1 MSEYQANNGWAVDG
15 KVSATE
21 QASTE
26 GDVPI
31 LDSDAKL
38 PGSIIPDVAVPFTV
52 PVDAWEGAGPYTAS
66 ITVSDAA
73 EIATPIVGA
82 DAPDG
87 STREALAEAQIT
99 ATAISSAGVI
109 TLVADGDK
117 PIIPINCIATGTKGR
132 QTGKLLSAFGAGGGS
147 TSFYLAI
154 TVAASAGSP
163 DLSGITVTAVPGS
176 GATVTGTTASSGTCT
191 LTVKQGQT
199 YTVTCSKTDFT
210 FSPSSATVFIQDISS
225 SLEFSCYEAPKLD
238 VTCTGTDIGGRTVT
252 CTGTDIGGRTVTCTP
267 ASGDV
272 ITAQTG
278 SDGKVTIKLEI
289 AEYTVTVDYPDG
301 QGVSPASATVS
312 ASVGGRYSET
322 FTILTKPTLAV
333 TVTDKSSAGYQ
344 SGRTITATPKTSGS
358 TITAQTGDDGTA
370 SLTLMAG
377 TAYVVSCDAPAG
389 YVAPDTYSFTPQA
402 GQAYTYGFDVYE
414 EAKINVTV
422 TPSAIAA
429 GRTITATTEGISPV
443 TKTTSSDGTCTLSL
457 SAGTWTISC
466 DAPETH
472 YAPASQTQV
481 TVAGQVYTM
490 SFALDA
496 HPLLNVTVT
505 PQASAGSL
513 LVKAIGDTTVTG
525 YTTSA
530 GTCTLIL
537 EEDEYTVSVSAPTGY
552 LTPATQSITA
562 VKDNTYPLAFELLT
576 KPTVVVTVTDSSGGS
591 GAQGRTIT
599 AKSSDGSDIVTAST
613 GTGMSATLTLN
624 LTGAYTITS
633 DAPEGAS
640 SDSQTIT
647 VEGGGSYTAALTLSY
662 GWTHSIAVN
671 TTTMQTDPE
680 AAITY
685 ADDLAG
691 FTPVRGSG
699 SSLAKCSQ
707 EGEWAFSTDTGM
719 DLEDIFYATFQTG
732 SDGQY
737 LHQLLNP
744 YNLAQVLA
752 VWDDDAKEW
761 DYSQT
766 GSSAITS
773 ENTMLCIPTQYRKG
787 QDGKVTHT
795 SKSSDGTAYAHTIG
809 GHTYDYLALGV
820 YLGYNQSNVLKS
832 ISGVTATGSVTR
844 PNFRT
849 YAAANAIRDGKAM
862 QWNYHMWQLMREKAW
877 MRAKGFNVPELTGMG
892 GLSYSAST
900 TGLCNAL
907 GPYAGNVGST
917 GNAQKFLIE
926 NFWAS
931 KYQWIDDAY
940 YSGNSLFVGQNVT
953 PTDNTSNKT
962 EISGFDASINGTPL
976 TIKMGDLSW
985 GMGDTAGGSN
995 TTGLCD
1001 YQYLSANS
1009 SSVAPFVG
1017 GSSNDSSGTAG
1028 PAYFDRSSV
1037 GSSTAHI
1044 GARLAFVFDV

>member
-15 KVSATE
+15 KVSATV
-21 QASTE
+21 QASTA

-31 LDSDAKL
+31 LDSDARL

-52 PVDAWEGAGPYTAS
+52 PADAWEGEGPYTAN
-66 ITVSDAA
+66 ITVADAA
-73 EIATPIVGA
+73 EIATPIIGA

-87 STREALAEAQIT
+87 NAREVLAGAQIT

-117 PIIPINCIATGTKGR
+117 PTVPINCVATGTKGT

-147 TSFYLAI
+147 TSFFLNI
-154 TVAASAGSP
+154 TINASAGSP

-176 GATVTGTTASSGTCT
+176 GTTVTGTTTSSGTCT
-191 LTVKQGQT
+191 LTVKQGQV
-199 YTVTCSKTDFT
+199 YTVTCFKTDFT
-210 FSPSSATVFIQDISS
+210 FSPSSATAVIQDTSS
-225 SLEFSCYEAPKLD
+225 SLEFSCYEAPKLTI
-238 VTCTGTDIGGRTVT
+238 TCA
-252 CTGTDIGGRTVTCTP
+252 GTDIGGRTVTCTP
-267 ASGDV
+267 EDGDV
-272 ITAQTG
+272 ITATTG
-278 SDGKVTIKLEI
+278 TDGKVTIKLGI
-289 AEYTVTVDYPDG
+289 ADYTVTVDYPDG
-301 QGVSPASATVS
+301 QGVSPTSATVS
-312 ASVGGRYSET
+312 ASAGGSYAKT
-322 FTILTKPTLAV
+322 FTVLTKPTLSL

-344 SGRTITATPKTSGS
+344 SGRTITATPTTSGS
-358 TITAQTGDDGTA
+358 TITAQTDSDGTA
-370 SLTLMAG
+370 SLILMAG
-377 TAYVVSCDAPAG
+377 TSYVISCDAPTG
-389 YVAPDTYSFTPQA
+389 YVIPNSYPLTPQA
-402 GQAYTYGFDVYE
+402 GQAYTYAFDLYE
-414 EAKINVTV
+414 EAKVNVTV
-422 TPSAIAA
+422 TPSAIAS
-429 GRTITATTEGISPV
+429 GRTITATADGMSPI

-457 SAGTWTISC
+457 PAGSWTIAC
-466 DAPETH
+466 DAPST
-472 YAPASQTQV
+472 YYTPSSKTQV
-481 TVAGQVYTM
+481 TVAGETYSM

-530 GTCTLIL
+530 GTCTLTL
-537 EEDEYTVSVSAPTGY
+537 EEDEYTVSVSAPSGY
-552 LTPATQSITA
+552 LTPATQSVTA
-562 VKDNTYPLAFELLT
+562 TKNNTYPLTFALQA

-591 GAQGRTIT
+591 GGQGRTIT

-613 GTGMSATLTLN
+613 GTGTSATLTLN
-624 LTGAYTITS
+624 GTGSYTITT
-633 DAPEGAS
+633 DTPEGATADS
-640 SDSQTIT
+640 STIT
-647 VEGGGSYTAALTLSY
+647 VEGGGSYTATLTLSF
-662 GWTHSIAVN
+662 GWLHSIAVN

-685 ADDLAG
+685 ADGLAG
-691 FTPVRGSG
+691 YTPVRGTG

-707 EGEWAFSTDTGM
+707 EGEWAFSTETGM
-719 DLEDIFYATFQTG
+719 DIEDMFYATFRTG
-732 SDGQY
+732 SSGQY

-787 QDGKVTHT
+787 QDGKVSH
-795 SKSSDGTAYAHTIG
+795 SSISSNGTAYAHTIG
-809 GHTYDYLALGV
+809 GHTYDYLAVGV
-820 YLGYNQSNVLKS
+820 YLGYNQSSVLKS
-832 ISGVTATGSVTR
+832 ISGVTASASITR

-849 YAAANAIRDGKAM
+849 YAAANSVRDGKAM
-862 QWNYHMWQLMREKAW
+862 QWNYHMWQLMKEKAY
-877 MRAKGFNVPELTGMG
+877 MRAKGFNVPELTGRG

-926 NFWAS
+926 NMWAS
-931 KYQWIDDAY
+931 LRQWIDDAY

-953 PTDNTSNKT
+953 PTDDTSNKT

-1001 YQYLSANS
+1001 YQYLSA
-1009 SSVAPFVG
+1009 
-1017 GSSNDSSGTAG
+1017 DSSGVAPGVGGYSYESSGAAG
-1028 PAYFDRSSV
+1028 PGYFYRYSVSNSNAY
-1037 GSSTAHI
+1037 I